1 MKYDIMSGESFVSLN
16 VQSLQSLRK
25 TGLPLQD
32 QLFTD
37 VPFVEKRR
45 EEDAGSFPLVLGI
58 EQC

>member
-1 MKYDIMSGESFVSLN
+1 MSGESFVSLN